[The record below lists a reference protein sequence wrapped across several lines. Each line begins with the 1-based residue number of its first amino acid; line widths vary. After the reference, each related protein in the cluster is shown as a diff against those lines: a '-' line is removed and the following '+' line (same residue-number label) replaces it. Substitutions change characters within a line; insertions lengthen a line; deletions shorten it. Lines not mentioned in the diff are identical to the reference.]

1 MSSALGINLQRMWWR
16 HKATH
21 PTLQALLS
29 EPLQSQPFQQTRYVV
44 IDLETTALNPE
55 HGEIASIAWVV
66 IEQAT
71 ICLNQAAHYHVRL
84 EKEVGQSAV
93 FHQLTDSDL
102 EQGVHIKEALA
113 ALLQVLSHSTLV
125 FHNAHLDMGFLNK
138 ALRALW
144 GAPLLLPVVDTLQVE
159 RKRLQQRTEAIP
171 AGDLRLFQCR
181 QRYGLPD
188 VPLHDA
194 LGDALA
200 TAELW
205 LAMQH

>member
-1 MSSALGINLQRMWWR
+1 MSSALGLNLQRMWWR

-21 PTLQALLS
+21 PTLHALLS
-29 EPLQSQPFQQTRYVV
+29 EPLHTQSFKDTRYVV
-44 IDLETTALNPE
+44 IDLETTALDPNK
-55 HGEIASIAWVV
+55 GEIASVAWVV
-66 IEQAT
+66 IEHGI
-71 ICLNQAAHYHVRL
+71 ICLNQSAYFHVKL

-93 FHQLTDSDL
+93 FHQLTDTDL
-102 EQGVHIKEALA
+102 EQGVDLKVAMEAL
-113 ALLQVLSHSTLV
+113 LNIVSHSVLV

-138 ALRALW
+138 AMRNLW
-144 GAPLLLPVVDTLQVE
+144 DAPLLMPVVDTLQVE
-159 RKRLQQRTEAIP
+159 HKRLLQRTEAIQ

-181 QRYGLPD
+181 QRHGLPD

-205 LAMQH
+205 LAMN